1 MCRFWPIF
9 VEVMRWRKKDPPDC
23 TMRCRFAATHAPTK
37 PVRGGRSDLAWI
49 PMQGKLANKM
59 PICSKILYCVI
70 VLVLDFTPRSAE
82 VPGWHYPKTSRKRL
96 FPSHGTAAS
105 V

>member
-1 MCRFWPIF
+1 MCAGMTLNIQNLIDDRKCFETVRQMCWPGG
-9 VEVMRWRKKDPPDC
+9 VACPHC
-23 TMRCRFAATHAPTK
+23 T
-37 PVRGGRSDLAWI
+37 SLAWI
-49 PMQGKLANKM
+49 PMQGKLANRM
-59 PICSKILYCVI
+59 PICSKILYYVV
-70 VLVLDFTPRSAE
+70 VLVLEFTPRSAE

>member
-1 MCRFWPIF
+1 MSCHLRHPSL
-9 VEVMRWRKKDPPDC
+9 
-23 TMRCRFAATHAPTK
+23 RC
-37 PVRGGRSDLAWI
+37 VGGSLHPKLCDALTEKALRCVVVWHLAWI

-59 PICSKILYCVI
+59 SICSKILYCVV

>member
-1 MCRFWPIF
+1 MSGEWKRS
-9 VEVMRWRKKDPPDC
+9 
-23 TMRCRFAATHAPTK
+23 T
-37 PVRGGRSDLAWI
+37 VRLAWI

-59 PICSKILYCVI
+59 PICSKILYCVV

-82 VPGWHYPKTSRKRL
+82 VPGWHYPMTSRKRL
-96 FPSHGTAAS
+96 FPSHGTVVS

>member
-1 MCRFWPIF
+1 
-9 VEVMRWRKKDPPDC
+9 
-23 TMRCRFAATHAPTK
+23 
-37 PVRGGRSDLAWI
+37 
-49 PMQGKLANKM
+49 MQGKLANRM
-59 PICSKILYCVI
+59 PICSKILYYVV
-70 VLVLDFTPRSAE
+70 VLVLEFTPRSAE